1 MAGCAFSK
9 LLKLGG
15 RKDRSKEASN
25 ASRVTRRSRT
35 PPHTEPS
42 VTATRG
48 AEATLGGQSG
58 AGRPQAHRA
67 GLQGGEQ
74 SHRMGCGVSR
84 DFRPRSLSSGRPRG
98 QTGAGVPL
106 AAQTESRRVPDCGR
120 PVHSPLPP
128 PRPEKRQV
136 LRRAATL
143 ASVASIACVSDG
155 IGPGPSSEL
164 RAAPPAA
171 TGGRPRTPQTPPP
184 PGGVEHSQYQ
194 SPAGIASRLS
204 DQGHPDWK
212 GSCWVRV
219 SILSCVLFF
228 LLSLKSTESLAESV
242 I

>member
-35 PPHTEPS
+35 RRTPIPPSQQRAGQRRPW
-42 VTATRG
+42 
-48 AEATLGGQSG
+48 GGQSG

-84 DFRPRSLSSGRPRG
+84 DFRPRSFSSGRPRG
-98 QTGAGVPL
+98 QAGAGVPL

-155 IGPGPSSEL
+155 IGPGPSGEL

-194 SPAGIASRLS
+194 
-204 DQGHPDWK
+204 
-212 GSCWVRV
+212 
-219 SILSCVLFF
+219 
-228 LLSLKSTESLAESV
+228 
-242 I
+242 